1 MTMAKMMDIR
11 KKITATLDQKPGDTF
26 SISAI
31 ARAIGATPKATS
43 AALGKLYNKGL
54 VARPQK
60 GLYSSKGSPP
70 KTTAASEPA
79 KPRKIAK
86 APKTVDS
93 APSPATRLSLITI
106 DLLVEGEQSTIDAGG
121 FLGKLLENKAVLDAR
136 VRKIAEADQSK
147 LQVRFLIAD

>member
-11 KKITATLDQKPGDTF
+11 KKITATLDQKTGDTF

-70 KTTAASEPA
+70 KTTAVSEPA

-86 APKTVDS
+86 AQKIADTTPV
-93 APSPATRLSLITI
+93 PVRPLSVITI
-106 DLLVEGEQSTIDAGG
+106 DLLVEGEQSKTDVSV
-121 FLGKLLENKAVLDAR
+121 FLGRLRENKAILDAR
-136 VRKIAEADQSK
+136 VRKITEADQSK
-147 LQVRFLIAD
+147 LQVRFAIAD